1 MCRVKC
7 RYGAIER
14 SGAIVY
20 SECFQC
26 MDCVVIHDDPKKCV
40 PLVLEAKRARK
51 QQRKQL
57 EAAQ

>member
-7 RYGAIER
+7 RYDAIEK

-26 MDCVVIHDDPKKCV
+26 MDCVVIHDDRKKCV
-40 PLVLEAKRARK
+40 PLVLAAKKARK
-51 QQRKQL
+51 AQRQL

>member
-7 RYGAIER
+7 RYGAIEK

-26 MDCVVIHDDPKKCV
+26 MDCVVIHDDPLKCV

-51 QQRKQL
+51 AKRETL